1 MKLEN
6 IETELGNRILEELK
20 NQGWKIVQQYSPMA
34 FDKGVDFDSYKLRK
48 AESTLNFEWTNWL
61 EWEIIGEESELQA
74 IAKTYKI
81 NLNT

>member
-61 EWEIIGEESELQA
+61 EWEIIGEESELQT
-74 IAKTYKI
+74 IAKAYK
-81 NLNT
+81 LGFE